1 MPSNAGYFEAAY
13 VAAAVILL
21 GYALTLAVRM
31 RALRVRLEA
40 ARDQQDGRE

>member
-1 MPSNAGYFEAAY
+1 MPANAGYYEAAY
-13 VAAAVILL
+13 VAAAVILV